1 MENVRHHASQ
11 HVRLLA
17 QLVTRAARISKNLI
31 ISNDER
37 VFSGVSASS
46 GHPYTLLFCVGG
58 ESDPS
63 V

>member
-37 VFSGVSASS
+37 VFFWSVSIIRTPIHS
-46 GHPYTLLFCVGG
+46 LVLRRRRK
-58 ESDPS
+58 
-63 V
+63 

>member
-17 QLVTRAARISKNLI
+17 QLVTRAARI

-37 VFSGVSASS
+37 VFFWSVSIIRTPVHS
-46 GHPYTLLFCVGG
+46 LVLRRRRK
-58 ESDPS
+58 
-63 V
+63 

>member
-46 GHPYTLLFCVGG
+46 GHPYTLLFA
-58 ESDPS
+58 
-63 V
+63 